1 MTHLQREID
10 RLKRKVLALG
20 ALVEENLRQAIQAI
34 DQRDAATARRVIATD
49 VLIDQNEVDVEEDCL
64 KILALY
70 QPVAGDLRFVA
81 AVIKINSE
89 LERIGDLSANIAER
103 ALQLLDEHPVTV
115 PHLVAV
121 MADRTWCIL
130 EKALDAL
137 VHQDAVTA
145 RQVLVADDE
154 VDELYARLIGELKA
168 VIRADLE
175 HLDAIVLL
183 FSVARYLERLAD
195 HATNIAEDVLYM
207 VEGEIQRHNQ
217 ATAPRGAAEG
227 LPELGDRAL
236 GARLTLAG
244 PPRVRL
250 ADRDG
255 SDRRLGLAAGEVVL
269 GRPCGADGLAVQR
282 VARLVATGEALRL
295 AHGGDLAAAPAP
307 CIVVAE

>member
-1 MTHLQREID
+1 MRHQQRETE
-10 RLKRKVLALG
+10 RLKRKILALG
-20 ALVEENLRQAIQAI
+20 AIVEENLRFAFQAI
-34 DQRDAATARRVIATD
+34 DERDAAKARRVIETD
-49 VLIDQNEVDVEEDCL
+49 LLIDQYEVDVEEECL

-103 ALQLLDEHPVTV
+103 ALQLMNEHPVAV
-115 PHLVAV
+115 PHHVAV
-121 MADRTWCIL
+121 MADRTRTII

-137 VHQDAVTA
+137 VRQDAVMA
-145 RQVLVADDE
+145 REVLVADDE
-154 VDELYARLIGELKA
+154 IDELYAELIDELKG

-217 ATAPRGAAEG
+217 AAVAPGTAEELLQRADLRFGEG
-227 LPELGDRAL
+227 CE
-236 GARLTLAG
+236 
-244 PPRVRL
+244 
-250 ADRDG
+250 
-255 SDRRLGLAAGEVVL
+255 
-269 GRPCGADGLAVQR
+269 
-282 VARLVATGEALRL
+282 
-295 AHGGDLAAAPAP
+295 
-307 CIVVAE
+307 

>member
-1 MTHLQREID
+1 MIHLQREID

-34 DQRDAATARRVIATD
+34 DQRDAVKARRVIATD
-49 VLIDQNEVDVEEDCL
+49 ALIDQNEVDVEEDCL

-115 PHLVAV
+115 PTDVAV
-121 MADRTWCIL
+121 MADRTWSIL

-137 VHQDAVTA
+137 VHQDAVMA
-145 RQVLVADDE
+145 RQVLIADDE
-154 VDELYARLIGELKA
+154 IDELYAKLIGELKG

-217 ATAPRGAAEG
+217 AVVPPGTAE
-227 LPELGDRAL
+227 ELLEFGDRF
-236 GARLTLAG
+236 
-244 PPRVRL
+244 
-250 ADRDG
+250 D
-255 SDRRLGLAAGEVVL
+255 
-269 GRPCGADGLAVQR
+269 
-282 VARLVATGEALRL
+282 
-295 AHGGDLAAAPAP
+295 
-307 CIVVAE
+307 

>member
-1 MTHLQREID
+1 MGHLQREID

-20 ALVEENLRQAIQAI
+20 AIVEENLRLAFQAI
-34 DQRDAATARRVIATD
+34 DQRDAAKARRVIATD
-49 VLIDQNEVDVEEDCL
+49 VLIDQNEVDVEEECL

-103 ALQLLDEHPVTV
+103 ALQLVDEHPVAV
-115 PHLVAV
+115 PQHVAV
-121 MADRTWCIL
+121 MADRTWTIL

-137 VHQDAVTA
+137 VRQDAVMA

-154 VDELYARLIGELKA
+154 VDELYAELIDELKGL
-168 VIRADLE
+168 IRADLE

-207 VEGEIQRHNQ
+207 VEGEIQRHHQ
-217 ATAPRGAAEG
+217 PPVAPGTAE
-227 LPELGDRAL
+227 EL
-236 GARLTLAG
+236 
-244 PPRVRL
+244 
-250 ADRDG
+250 
-255 SDRRLGLAAGEVVL
+255 
-269 GRPCGADGLAVQR
+269 
-282 VARLVATGEALRL
+282 LRL
-295 AHGGDLAAAPAP
+295 RDLGFQDGA
-307 CIVVAE
+307 C

>member
-1 MTHLQREID
+1 MSHLQREID
-10 RLKRKVLALG
+10 RLKRKVLGLG
-20 ALVEENLRQAIQAI
+20 ALVEENLRLSFQAI

-49 VLIDQNEVDVEEDCL
+49 VLIDQNEVDVEEECL

-103 ALQLLDEHPVTV
+103 ALQLMNEHPVAV
-115 PHLVAV
+115 PHHVAV
-121 MADRTWCIL
+121 MADRTRTII

-137 VHQDAVTA
+137 VRQDAVTA
-145 RQVLVADDE
+145 RKVLAADDE
-154 VDELYARLIGELKA
+154 IDELYAELIDELKG

-207 VEGEIQRHNQ
+207 VEGEIQRHHQ
-217 ATAPRGAAEG
+217 PPVAPGTAEELLQMRDLGFTNGA
-227 LPELGDRAL
+227 
-236 GARLTLAG
+236 
-244 PPRVRL
+244 
-250 ADRDG
+250 
-255 SDRRLGLAAGEVVL
+255 
-269 GRPCGADGLAVQR
+269 C
-282 VARLVATGEALRL
+282 
-295 AHGGDLAAAPAP
+295 
-307 CIVVAE
+307 